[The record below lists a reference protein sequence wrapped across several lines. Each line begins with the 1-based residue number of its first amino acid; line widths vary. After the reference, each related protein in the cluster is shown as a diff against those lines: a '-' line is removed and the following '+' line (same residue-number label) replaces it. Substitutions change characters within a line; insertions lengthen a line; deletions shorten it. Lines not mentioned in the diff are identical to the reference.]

1 MGASRITTRPGEA
14 SSNHTIPVIDRMMEV
29 LEELKHRPAGQ
40 TVRQLTETLKQP
52 RTTIYRILNTLRR
65 HEMVRRDD
73 AGSYH
78 LGIRLLHLA
87 SRAAS
92 NATDFD
98 LASLSQPFLDKLAA
112 ELGEG
117 VKLSVRD
124 AEGVMVLAA
133 ARGRREYSLMVTP
146 GQRLPIHAG
155 AASKVLLAHLP
166 AAEIEVW
173 LSQPLLAYT
182 PKTIADPKRLRSELL
197 RIKRLGW
204 AHDKGE
210 NALSIHAFAAP
221 VARLTGAVIA
231 ALSVPFLAGTEPSR
245 TEEIRMRTIK
255 TALDISAALP
265 E

>member
-1 MGASRITTRPGEA
+1 MTTTPGETG
-14 SSNHTIPVIDRMMEV
+14 SNHTIPVINRMMEV
-29 LEELKHRPAGQ
+29 LEELKHQPVGQ
-40 TVRQLTETLKQP
+40 TVRQLTETLKQS
-52 RTTIYRILNTLRR
+52 RTTIYRILNTLAQ

-87 SRAAS
+87 SRVAA
-92 NATDFD
+92 NATDYD
-98 LASLSQPFLDKLAA
+98 LASLSQPFLDKLAV

-117 VKLSVRD
+117 VKLSVMD
-124 AEGVMVLAA
+124 SKGVIVLAA
-133 ARGRREYSLMVTP
+133 ARGRREYSLTVTP
-146 GQRLPIHAG
+146 GQRQPIHAG

-166 AAEIEVW
+166 PSEIETW

-182 PKTIADPKRLRSELL
+182 PKTIADPKRLRSELM

-221 VARLTGAVIA
+221 VTRLNGTVIA
-231 ALSVPFLAGTEPSR
+231 ALSVPFLAGTETGR

-255 TALDISAALP
+255 TALDISAALR